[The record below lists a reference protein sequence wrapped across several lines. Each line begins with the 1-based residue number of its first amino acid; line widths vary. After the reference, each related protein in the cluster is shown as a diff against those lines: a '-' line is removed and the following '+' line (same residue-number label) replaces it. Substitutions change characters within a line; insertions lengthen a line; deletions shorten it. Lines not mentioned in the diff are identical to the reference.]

1 MISLQIEIDE
11 ATDRELAEMAEPYG
25 GDRGKAVMDLVRE
38 QLIARSNDFTE
49 EDIDEAERIHHD
61 SLVMQLERSERG
73 FREGRFT
80 TWEEVKRRNGL

>member
-11 ATDRELAEMAEPYG
+11 ETDLFLAGLAQAYG
-25 GDRGKAVMDLVRE
+25 GDRGNAVME
-38 QLIARSNDFTE
+38 LIRAQQRSE
-49 EDIDEAERIHHD
+49 EELDEAERIHHD
-61 SLVMQLERSERG
+61 SLVIQRERSERG

>member
-11 ATDRELAEMAEPYG
+11 ETDRILTDLAAGYG
-25 GDRGKAVMDLVRE
+25 GDRSQALIDLIHSRQPSE
-38 QLIARSNDFTE
+38 DELE
-49 EDIDEAERIHHD
+49 EIERIHHD

-73 FREGRFT
+73 YREGRFT

>member
-11 ATDRELAEMAEPYG
+11 ASDRFLAGLAHAHG
-25 GDRGKAVMDLVRE
+25 GDRGKAVME
-38 QLIARSNDFTE
+38 LIRSRQATE
-49 EDIDEAERIHHD
+49 DELDEDERIHHD
-61 SLVMQLERSERG
+61 SLVMQRERSERG

>member
-11 ATDRELAEMAEPYG
+11 QSDLFLAGLAHAFG
-25 GDRGKAVMDLVRE
+25 GDRGKAVMELIRARQPSEDDL
-38 QLIARSNDFTE
+38 
-49 EDIDEAERIHHD
+49 DEAERIHHD
-61 SLVMQLERSERG
+61 SLVMQLERSDRG